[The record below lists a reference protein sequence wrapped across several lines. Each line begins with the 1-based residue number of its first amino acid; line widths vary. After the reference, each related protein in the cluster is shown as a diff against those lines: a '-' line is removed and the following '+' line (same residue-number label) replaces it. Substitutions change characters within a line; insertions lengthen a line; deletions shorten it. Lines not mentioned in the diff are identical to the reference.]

1 MIGYSDLSFGVIL
14 LCCIAPFELYS
25 QLSTSS
31 LIANPFIDTTF
42 VKHFSSVRKGFFLT
56 LPRMLIFHCAAEI
69 NLPRN
74 AAYWE
79 IARIDQEEQFASR
92 IPSRSQVINENEAK
106 QEV

>member
-1 MIGYSDLSFGVIL
+1 
-14 LCCIAPFELYS
+14 
-25 QLSTSS
+25 
-31 LIANPFIDTTF
+31 
-42 VKHFSSVRKGFFLT
+42 
-56 LPRMLIFHCAAEI
+56 MLIFHCAAEI